1 MSARKPRSLLRAIE
15 LHADDASARLK
26 VLREIVA
33 ERIDGTDSAR
43 ETASLGRLM
52 LDVEAALRGLQAG
65 SQGSSPVDDLLA
77 RRAARGAS

>member
-1 MSARKPRSLLRAIE
+1 MGSRQARSMLRAISR
-15 LHADDASARLK
+15 HPDDAEARLK
-26 VLREIVA
+26 VLRSIVA

-52 LDVEAALRGLQAG
+52 LDVEAAIRGLTAG
-65 SQGSSPVDDLLA
+65 APQTSKVDELLE